1 MQFHETASR
10 KFASGLFPSAPWTVR
25 ASIPVRSV
33 RLRAA
38 LPVGAATHTAQKRH
52 ALSEAMH
59 DGFNERGL
67 AAARAAEDDGE
78 AAVQRQLDRLALLLA
93 EENVTG
99 AELLRNLHDRQS
111 RIFKDVSEPLRRSH
125 LIVPRPFGMQMIPL
139 LMEGNRLAAEGL
151 YRCDTAVR

>member
-1 MQFHETASR
+1 MDRACLDPGALGEVARSL
-10 KFASGLFPSAPWTVR
+10 SGRGGDHIRLK
-25 ASIPVRSV
+25 SV
-33 RLRAA
+33 I
-38 LPVGAATHTAQKRH
+38 

-78 AAVQRQLDRLALLLA
+78 AAVQRQLDRLALLFA

-125 LIVPRPFGMQMIPL
+125 LI
-139 LMEGNRLAAEGL
+139 
-151 YRCDTAVR
+151 C

>member
-10 KFASGLFPSAPWTVR
+10 KFASVLFPSAPWTVR
-25 ASIPVRSV
+25 A
-33 RLRAA
+33 
-38 LPVGAATHTAQKRH
+38 
-52 ALSEAMH
+52 SEAMH

-78 AAVQRQLDRLALLLA
+78 AAVQRQLDRLALLFA

-125 LIVPRPFGMQMIPL
+125 LV
-139 LMEGNRLAAEGL
+139 
-151 YRCDTAVR
+151 C